1 MATASEILNDP
12 NYINANAATKRAIFE
27 RRIATLP
34 EYRNANLATQKQIQ
48 TRFGVSA
55 AAKVAPPAPAPT
67 FMEDAGNYMR
77 GIALGAASGDP
88 AALLARGGTYL
99 TDVLGL
105 TTGANEKI
113 NAVLN
118 AGENTQNK
126 MVRGGKGVGEFGVSI
141 PAIATGGAGV
151 RVLGGQLARVAPRAG
166 GVVQRVGQAVSS
178 GGIGSGR
185 TAAQTAAMPLRQRQ
199 AQLLERAAGGAI
211 AGAGGAALAGEDV
224 GTGAEFG
231 AALPAVG
238 SIVRKVAGVLPDLFN
253 LPALQAA
260 RILRESL
267 GDNVDA
273 ARAALSALPANAQEL
288 VRQTLVRAGI
298 EPRTFMGLAADVEKL
313 RPDQAGGILE
323 GQAAAREARLAQAAG
338 GPTATATRA
347 ATEVA
352 RRDVSR
358 ATGPARDVALERAN
372 VAGREVPRAEVL
384 AEAARRAADQIT
396 ESGVVPRMRGLE
408 TRSREQLD
416 TVFQNPAFFTQSQ
429 PVVRTG
435 QVAEKAG
442 EFADTGINQQLGL
455 RQTAR
460 DLEDYVADLAAQG
473 MQPLTVAPITQ
484 SIRTMA
490 AQPGTRASKL
500 QRRALVTAAN
510 QLDALADANGVIDA
524 RDLYQF
530 RKSELGDIV
539 NVLLSGRNMPPSGVK
554 EGAASL
560 MSSIRPM
567 IDDAIEGAGGV
578 GFKDYLTRT
587 RQGFEAVNRQE
598 LGGKAAQLAKESPN
612 EFIAL
617 MRGDRP
623 QIVEDVMG
631 RGTGQYDIFGMAL
644 ADPNRFKALQQ
655 SANELGVLNRMG
667 ELSSQGSTAATELIG
682 RERPFVSR
690 ALTRVGL
697 AAFPPARIG
706 ADAAQVALASALK
719 PRVQQQLAE
728 AAVSGPNALAL
739 MNQYP
744 TSLRMSE
751 AVSNL
756 SPGMRNA
763 LAQLLRSGTMN
774 YNQ

>member
-1 MATASEILNDP
+1 MATAAEILNDP
-12 NYINANAATKRAIFE
+12 NYVNANAATKRAIFE

-34 EYRNANLATQKQIQ
+34 EYRNANPATQKQIQ

-55 AAKVAPPAPAPT
+55 AAKAAPPAPSKPT

-77 GIALGAASGDP
+77 GIARGVATGDP

-126 MVRGGKGVGEFGVSI
+126 MFRTGQVLGEVASTA
-141 PAIATGGAGV
+141 PLIAAGGGAISA
-151 RVLGGQLARVAPRAG
+151 GGRALARVAPRAG
-166 GVVQRVGQAVSS
+166 GVVQRTGQAVSS

-199 AQLLERAAGGAI
+199 AQLLERTAGGSI
-211 AGAGGAALAGEDV
+211 AGAGGAALTGDDAS
-224 GTGAEFG
+224 TGATFG

-238 SIVRKVAGVLPDLFN
+238 SIVRKLTGVLPDLTK

-267 GDNVDA
+267 GNNLEA
-273 ARAALSALPANAQEL
+273 ARAALSALPADAQEL
-288 VRQTLVRAGI
+288 VRQTLVKAGV
-298 EPRTFMGLAADVEKL
+298 EPRTFMGLAADVERL
-313 RPDQAGGILE
+313 RPDQTARILE
-323 GQAAAREARLAQAAG
+323 GQAAARGARLAQAAG

-358 ATGPARDVALERAN
+358 ATGPLRETALGNVKATN
-372 VAGREVPRAEVL
+372 VAVFDAERLAAQARAQ
-384 AEAARRAADQIT
+384 ADEIT
-396 ESGVVPRMRGLE
+396 ASGVVPRMRGLE
-408 TRSREQLD
+408 DRSREQID
-416 TVFQNPAFFTQSQ
+416 AAFQNPEFFTLGG
-429 PVVRTG
+429 PVNRIGEIAEGAG
-435 QVAEKAG
+435 QR
-442 EFADTGINQQLGL
+442 ADNAITAQLGL
-455 RQTAR
+455 RQSAR
-460 DLEDYVADLAAQG
+460 DMDDIVADLAAQG
-473 MQPLTVAPITQ
+473 REPLLAAPLADTLRRQ
-484 SIRTMA
+484 ASAEGVRTSSA
-490 AQPGTRASKL
+490 
-500 QRRALVTAAN
+500 RRAL
-510 QLDALADANGVIDA
+510 LKLASEIENGADQNGMLSPY
-524 RDLYQF
+524 DLYTL
-530 RKSELGDIV
+530 RKEASDIV
-539 NVLLSGRNMPPSGVK
+539 EKYVASSAQPSTGSK
-554 EGAASL
+554 KRAAGL
-560 MSSIRPM
+560 VI
-567 IDDAIEGAGGV
+567 
-578 GFKDYLTRT
+578 GFKNAVDEALGPEFRDYLT
-587 RQGFEAVNRQE
+587 QHQLGMQKVNMQE

-617 MRGDRP
+617 MRGERP

-644 ADPNRFKALQQ
+644 ADPNRFRALQQ
-655 SANELGVLNRMG
+655 SADELGVLNRMS

-690 ALTRVGL
+690 ALTRAGL

-719 PRVQQQLAE
+719 PRVQQQLAD

-744 TSLRMSE
+744 SSLRMSE

-763 LAQLLRSGTMN
+763 LAQLLRGGTMN

>member
-1 MATASEILNDP
+1 MFRTG
-12 NYINANAATKRAIFE
+12 
-27 RRIATLP
+27 
-34 EYRNANLATQKQIQ
+34 Q
-48 TRFGVSA
+48 
-55 AAKVAPPAPAPT
+55 
-67 FMEDAGNYMR
+67 
-77 GIALGAASGDP
+77 
-88 AALLARGGTYL
+88 
-99 TDVLGL
+99 VLGEVASTAPL
-105 TTGANEKI
+105 
-113 NAVLN
+113 
-118 AGENTQNK
+118 
-126 MVRGGKGVGEFGVSI
+126 
-141 PAIATGGAGV
+141 IATGGAGV

-166 GVVQRVGQAVSS
+166 GVVQRTGAAIQT

-199 AQLLERAAGGAI
+199 AQLLERTAGGSI
-211 AGAGGAALAGEDV
+211 AGAGGAALTGEDT
-224 GTGAEFG
+224 GTGATFG

-238 SIVRKVAGVLPDLFN
+238 SIVRKVTGILPDLTR

-267 GDNVDA
+267 GDNVDE

-288 VRQTLVRAGI
+288 VRQTLVKAGI
-298 EPRTFMGLAADVEKL
+298 EPRTFMGLAADVERL
-313 RPDQAGGILE
+313 RPDQAAGILE

-358 ATGPARDVALERAN
+358 ATGPLRETALGNVKATN
-372 VAGREVPRAEVL
+372 VAVSDAERLAAQARAQ
-384 AEAARRAADQIT
+384 ADEIT
-396 ESGVVPRMRGLE
+396 ASGVVPRMRGLE
-408 TRSREQLD
+408 DRSREQID
-416 TVFQNPAFFTQSQ
+416 AAFQNPEFFTLGG
-429 PVVRTG
+429 PVNRIGEIAEGAG
-435 QVAEKAG
+435 QR
-442 EFADTGINQQLGL
+442 ADNAIAAQLGL
-455 RQTAR
+455 RQSAR
-460 DLEDYVADLAAQG
+460 DMDDIVADLAAQG
-473 MQPLTVAPITQ
+473 REPLLAAPLVNTLRQ
-484 SIRTMA
+484 QASAEGVRTSSA
-490 AQPGTRASKL
+490 
-500 QRRALVTAAN
+500 RRALLKLAN
-510 QLDALADANGVIDA
+510 EIQGSADQNGMLSPY
-524 RDLYQF
+524 DLYTL
-530 RKSELGDIV
+530 RKEASDIV
-539 NVLLSGRNMPPSGVK
+539 EKYVASSAQPSTGSK
-554 EGAASL
+554 KRAAGL
-560 MSSIRPM
+560 VIGFKNAVDEALGP
-567 IDDAIEGAGGV
+567 E
-578 GFKDYLTRT
+578 FKDYLT
-587 RQGFEAVNRQE
+587 QHQLGMQKVNMQE
-598 LGGKAAQLAKESPN
+598 LGGEAARLAKESPN

-617 MRGDRP
+617 MRGERP

-644 ADPNRFKALQQ
+644 ADPNRFRALQQ
-655 SANELGVLNRMG
+655 SAGELGVLNRMG

>member
-34 EYRNANLATQKQIQ
+34 EYRNANPATQKQIQ

-55 AAKVAPPAPAPT
+55 AAKVAPPAPSEPT

-77 GIALGAASGDP
+77 GIARGVATGDP

-126 MVRGGKGVGEFGVSI
+126 MFRTGQVLGEVASTA
-141 PAIATGGAGV
+141 PLIAAGGAGV
-151 RVLGGQLARVAPRAG
+151 TRLGGQLTRVAPRAG
-166 GVVQRVGQAVSS
+166 GVVQRTGQAVSS

-199 AQLLERAAGGAI
+199 AQLLERAAGGGI
-211 AGAGGAALAGEDV
+211 AGASGAVLTGEDT
-224 GTGAEFG
+224 GTGATFG

-238 SIVRKVAGVLPDLFN
+238 SIVRKVAGVIPDLAN

-267 GDNVDA
+267 GDNLEA

-288 VRQTLVRAGI
+288 VRQTLVRANI

-313 RPDQAGGILE
+313 RPDQTGRILE
-323 GQAAAREARLAQAAG
+323 GQAAARQARLAQAAAG
-338 GPTATATRA
+338 ADATAVRA
-347 ATEVA
+347 AAEMA

-358 ATGPARDVALERAN
+358 ATGPLRETALGNVKATN
-372 VAGREVPRAEVL
+372 VAVSDAERLAAQARAQ
-384 AEAARRAADQIT
+384 ADEIT
-396 ESGVVPRMRGLE
+396 ASGVVPRMRGLE
-408 TRSREQLD
+408 DRSREQID
-416 TVFQNPAFFTQSQ
+416 AAFQNPEFFTLGG
-429 PVVRTG
+429 PVNRIGEIAEGAG
-435 QVAEKAG
+435 QR
-442 EFADTGINQQLGL
+442 ADNAIAAQLGL
-455 RQTAR
+455 RQSAR
-460 DLEDYVADLAAQG
+460 DMDDIVADLAAQG
-473 MQPLTVAPITQ
+473 REPLLAAPLVNTLRQ
-484 SIRTMA
+484 QASAEGVRTSSA
-490 AQPGTRASKL
+490 
-500 QRRALVTAAN
+500 RRALLKLAN
-510 QLDALADANGVIDA
+510 EIQGSADQNGMLSPY
-524 RDLYQF
+524 DLYTL
-530 RKSELGDIV
+530 RKEASDIV
-539 NVLLSGRNMPPSGVK
+539 EKYVASSAQPSTGSK
-554 EGAASL
+554 KRAAGL
-560 MSSIRPM
+560 VIGFKNAVDEALGP
-567 IDDAIEGAGGV
+567 E
-578 GFKDYLTRT
+578 FKDYLT
-587 RQGFEAVNRQE
+587 QHQLGMQKVNMQE
-598 LGGKAAQLAKESPN
+598 LGGEAARLAKESPN

-617 MRGDRP
+617 MRGERP

-631 RGTGQYDIFGMAL
+631 KGTGQYDIYGMAL
-644 ADPNRFKALQQ
+644 ADPNRFKALKQ
-655 SANELGVLNRMG
+655 SADELSVLNRMS

-763 LAQLLRSGTMN
+763 LAQLLRGGTMN

>member
-1 MATASEILNDP
+1 MPRDVTVTFDNKTSHVYRNVPDNVTPDQIEQRTKKDYPSLRLASISGSRK
-12 NYINANAATKRAIFE
+12 AAT
-27 RRIATLP
+27 
-34 EYRNANLATQKQIQ
+34 
-48 TRFGVSA
+48 
-55 AAKVAPPAPAPT
+55 PAPAPT

-77 GIALGAASGDP
+77 GIARGVATGDP

-126 MVRGGKGVGEFGVSI
+126 MYRTGQVLGEVASTA
-141 PAIATGGAGV
+141 PLVATGGAGV
-151 RVLGGQLARVAPRAG
+151 RVLGGQLARVSPRAG

-199 AQLLERAAGGAI
+199 AQLLERTAGASI
-211 AGAGGAALAGEDV
+211 AGAGGAALTGEDAS
-224 GTGAEFG
+224 TGATFS

-238 SIVRKVAGVLPDLFN
+238 SIVRKVAGVLPDLAN
-253 LPALQAA
+253 LPSLQAA

-267 GDNVDA
+267 GDNLEA
-273 ARAALSALPANAQEL
+273 ARAALSTLPADAQEL
-288 VRQTLVRAGI
+288 VRQTLVKAGV
-298 EPRTFMGLAADVEKL
+298 EPRTLMGLAADVERL
-313 RPDQAGGILE
+313 RPDQTARILE
-323 GQAAAREARLAQAAG
+323 GQAAARDARLAGAAG
-338 GPTATATRA
+338 GRDATAVRA
-347 ATEVA
+347 AAEMA
-352 RRDVSR
+352 RRDVSN
-358 ATGPARDVALERAN
+358 ATGPLRETALGNVKDTNIAVSNAERLAAQARAQ
-372 VAGREVPRAEVL
+372 
-384 AEAARRAADQIT
+384 ADEIT
-396 ESGVVPRMRGLE
+396 ASGVVPRMRGLE
-408 TRSREQLD
+408 DRSRGQID
-416 TVFQNPAFFTQSQ
+416 VAFQNPDFFTLGG
-429 PVVRTG
+429 PVNRVGEIAEGAG
-435 QVAEKAG
+435 QR
-442 EFADTGINQQLGL
+442 ADNAITAQLGL
-455 RQTAR
+455 RQSAR
-460 DLEDYVADLAAQG
+460 DMDSIVAGLAAQG
-473 MQPLTVAPITQ
+473 REPLLAAPLVDTLRRQ
-484 SIRTMA
+484 ASAEGVRTSSA
-490 AQPGTRASKL
+490 
-500 QRRALVTAAN
+500 RRALLKLAN
-510 QLDALADANGVIDA
+510 EIENGADQNGMLSPY
-524 RDLYQF
+524 DLYTL
-530 RKSELGDIV
+530 RKEASDIV
-539 NVLLSGRNMPPSGVK
+539 EKYVASSAQPSTGSK
-554 EGAASL
+554 KRAAGL
-560 MSSIRPM
+560 VI
-567 IDDAIEGAGGV
+567 
-578 GFKDYLTRT
+578 GFKNSVDEALGPEFRDYLT
-587 RQGFEAVNRQE
+587 QHQLGMQKVNMQE

-617 MRGDRP
+617 MRGERP
-623 QIVEDVMG
+623 QMVEDVMG
-631 RGTGQYDIFGMAL
+631 KGTGQYDIFGMAL
-644 ADPNRFKALQQ
+644 ADPNRFRALQQ

-728 AAVSGPNALAL
+728 AAISGPNALAL

-744 TSLRMSE
+744 SSLGMSE

>member
-1 MATASEILNDP
+1 MATAAEILNDP
-12 NYINANAATKRAIFE
+12 NYVNANAATKRAIFE

-34 EYRNANLATQKQIQ
+34 EYRNANPATQKQIQ

-55 AAKVAPPAPAPT
+55 AAKAAAAPGREVSGAEAAVLGFERGMKPVAEFARRFDPLSYAGDALFGTKGRDAMERQLAAAGAQAQQTRPNYFAGGKIAGEIAATAPVIA
-67 FMEDAGNYMR
+67 AGGGMLTAAGR
-77 GIALGAASGDP
+77 GIPIIERIG
-88 AALLARGGTYL
+88 R
-99 TDVLGL
+99 
-105 TTGANEKI
+105 
-113 NAVLN
+113 
-118 AGENTQNK
+118 
-126 MVRGGKGVGEFGVSI
+126 
-141 PAIATGGAGV
+141 
-151 RVLGGQLARVAPRAG
+151 
-166 GVVQRVGQAVSS
+166 AVSS

-185 TAAQTAAMPLRQRQ
+185 TAAQTAAMTTRQRQ
-199 AQLLERAAGGAI
+199 GQLVERAIGGAV
-211 AGAGGAALAGEDV
+211 AGAGGAALTGQDAR
-224 GTGAEFG
+224 TGATFG

-238 SIVRKVAGVLPDLFN
+238 SIVRKVAGILPDLTK

-267 GDNVDA
+267 GDNVEA

-288 VRQTLVRAGI
+288 VRQTLVRANI

-313 RPDQAGGILE
+313 RPDQVGNILE
-323 GQAAAREARLAQAAG
+323 GQAAAREARLSQAAG

-358 ATGPARDVALERAN
+358 ATGPARESALERAN
-372 VAGREVPRAEVL
+372 IAGREVPRAEQL
-384 AEAARRAADQIT
+384 AAQARALADEQSGLARRMTFGAERAETRLGQMDDLGDAFDPAAVGRERGIAGAMTQRGEQAARGAI
-396 ESGVVPRMRGLE
+396 
-408 TRSREQLD
+408 
-416 TVFQNPAFFTQSQ
+416 
-429 PVVRTG
+429 
-435 QVAEKAG
+435 
-442 EFADTGINQQLGL
+442 GL
-455 RQTAR
+455 RQSAR

-473 MQPLTVAPITQ
+473 MRPLTVAPITQ
-484 SIRTMA
+484 SIRAMA
-490 AQPGTRASKL
+490 AAPGTRASKL

-560 MSSIRPM
+560 MTSIRPM
-567 IDDAIEGAGGV
+567 IDDAIEDAGGV

-598 LGGKAAQLAKESPN
+598 LGAKAAQLAKESPN

-617 MRGDRP
+617 MRGERP

-644 ADPNRFKALQQ
+644 ADPNRFRALQQ
-655 SANELGVLNRMG
+655 SADELGVLNRMG
-667 ELSSQGSTAATELIG
+667 ELSSQGSVAATELIG

-690 ALTRVGL
+690 ALTRAGL

-719 PRVQQQLAE
+719 PQVQQRLAN

-744 TSLRMSE
+744 SSLGMSE

-763 LAQLLRSGTMN
+763 IAQLLRGGTMN
-774 YNQ
+774 NNQ

>member
-1 MATASEILNDP
+1 MPRNVTVTFDNKTSHVYRNVPDNVTPDQIEQRTKKDYPSLRLTSISGSKK
-12 NYINANAATKRAIFE
+12 AAT
-27 RRIATLP
+27 
-34 EYRNANLATQKQIQ
+34 
-48 TRFGVSA
+48 
-55 AAKVAPPAPAPT
+55 PAPAPT

-77 GIALGAASGDP
+77 GIARGVAAGDP

-99 TDVLGL
+99 TDTLGL

-126 MVRGGKGVGEFGVSI
+126 MYRGGRFITELGL
-141 PAIATGGAGV
+141 AAAATAAGGAGV
-151 RVLGGQLARVAPRAG
+151 TRLGSQLAGVAPRAG

-199 AQLLERAAGGAI
+199 AQLLERTAGASI
-211 AGAGGAALAGEDV
+211 AGAGGAALTGDDV

-238 SIVRKVAGVLPDLFN
+238 SIARKVAGVLPDLFN

-267 GDNVDA
+267 GDNLEA
-273 ARAALSALPANAQEL
+273 ARAALSALPADAQEL
-288 VRQTLVRAGI
+288 VRQTLVRAGV
-298 EPRTFMGLAADVEKL
+298 EPRTFMGLAADVERL
-313 RPDQAGGILE
+313 RPDQTARILE
-323 GQAAAREARLAQAAG
+323 GQAAAREARLAGAAG
-338 GPTATATRA
+338 GATATATRA
-347 ATEVA
+347 ATDVA

-358 ATGPARDVALERAN
+358 ATGPAREGALDRAN
-372 VAGREVPRAEVL
+372 IAGREVPRAEQL
-384 AEAARRAADQIT
+384 AAQARARADEQSGLARRMTFGAERSETRLGQMDDLGDAFDPAAVGRERGIAGAMTQRGEQAARGAI
-396 ESGVVPRMRGLE
+396 
-408 TRSREQLD
+408 
-416 TVFQNPAFFTQSQ
+416 
-429 PVVRTG
+429 
-435 QVAEKAG
+435 
-442 EFADTGINQQLGL
+442 GL
-455 RQTAR
+455 RQSAR
-460 DLEDYVADLAAQG
+460 DMEDYVADLAAQG
-473 MQPLTVAPITQ
+473 MQPLTVAPIVQ
-484 SIRTMA
+484 QIRSMA
-490 AQPGTRASKL
+490 GQPGTRADDL
-500 QRRALVTAAN
+500 QRGTLVKLAN
-510 QLDALADANGVIDA
+510 KLEGLADENGVIDA
-524 RDLYQF
+524 RDLYQL
-530 RKSELGDIV
+530 RKTGLNDIV
-539 NVLLSGRNMPPSGVK
+539 DRLLGARAQPSSGTK
-554 EGAASL
+554 ERAASL
-560 MSSIRPM
+560 MTSIRPM
-567 IDDAIEGAGGV
+567 IDDAIEGAGGT
-578 GFKDYLTRT
+578 GWRGYLDLTR
-587 RQGFEAVNRQE
+587 RGFEAVNRQE
-598 LGGKAAQLAKESPN
+598 LGAKAAQLAKESPN

-617 MRGDRP
+617 MRGERP
-623 QIVEDVMG
+623 QMVEDVMG
-631 RGTGQYDIFGMAL
+631 KGTGQYDIFGMAL
-644 ADPNRFKALQQ
+644 ADPNRFRALQQ

-763 LAQLLRSGTMN
+763 LAQLLRSGTIN

>member
-1 MATASEILNDP
+1 MPRDVTVTFDNKTSHVYRNVPDNVTPDQIEQRTRKDYPSLRLASISGSKK
-12 NYINANAATKRAIFE
+12 AAT
-27 RRIATLP
+27 
-34 EYRNANLATQKQIQ
+34 
-48 TRFGVSA
+48 
-55 AAKVAPPAPAPT
+55 PAPAPT

-77 GIALGAASGDP
+77 GIARGVATGDP

-126 MVRGGKGVGEFGVSI
+126 MYRGGRFISELGS
-141 PAIATGGAGV
+141 AAAATAAGGAGV
-151 RVLGGQLARVAPRAG
+151 TRLGSQLAGVAPRAG

-199 AQLLERAAGGAI
+199 AQLLERAIGASI
-211 AGAGGAALAGEDV
+211 AGAGGAALTGEDA
-224 GTGAEFG
+224 GTGATFG

-238 SIVRKVAGVLPDLFN
+238 SIVRKVAGVLPDLAN

-267 GDNVDA
+267 GDNVEA
-273 ARAALSALPANAQEL
+273 ARAALSALPADAQEL
-288 VRQTLVRAGI
+288 VRQTLVKAGV

-313 RPDQAGGILE
+313 RADQAMGILE

-358 ATGPARDVALERAN
+358 ATGPLRETALGNVKATN
-372 VAGREVPRAEVL
+372 VAVSDAERLAAQARAQADEQSGLARRMTFGAERSETRLGQLDDLGDAFDPAAVGRERGIAGAMTQRGEQ
-384 AEAARRAADQIT
+384 AARGAI
-396 ESGVVPRMRGLE
+396 
-408 TRSREQLD
+408 
-416 TVFQNPAFFTQSQ
+416 
-429 PVVRTG
+429 
-435 QVAEKAG
+435 
-442 EFADTGINQQLGL
+442 GL
-455 RQTAR
+455 RQSAR
-460 DLEDYVADLAAQG
+460 DMDDIVADLAAQG
-473 MQPLTVAPITQ
+473 REPLLAAPLVNTLRQQASAEGVLTSSARSALLKLANEIQGSADQNGMLSPYDLYTLRKEASDIVEKYVA
-484 SIRTMA
+484 SS
-490 AQPGTRASKL
+490 AQPSTGSKKRAAGLVIGFKNAVDE
-500 QRRALVTAAN
+500 AL
-510 QLDALADANGVIDA
+510 GP
-524 RDLYQF
+524 
-530 RKSELGDIV
+530 E
-539 NVLLSGRNMPPSGVK
+539 
-554 EGAASL
+554 
-560 MSSIRPM
+560 
-567 IDDAIEGAGGV
+567 
-578 GFKDYLTRT
+578 FKDYLT
-587 RQGFEAVNRQE
+587 QHQLGMQKVNTQE
-598 LGGKAAQLAKESPN
+598 LGGEAARLAKESPN

-617 MRGDRP
+617 MRGERP

-644 ADPNRFKALQQ
+644 ADPNRFRALQQ
-655 SANELGVLNRMG
+655 SAGELGVLNRMG
-667 ELSSQGSTAATELIG
+667 ELSSQGRAAATELIG
-682 RERPFVSR
+682 RERPLVSR

-697 AAFPPARIG
+697 SAFPPARIG
-706 ADAAQVALASALK
+706 ADAAQLALANTLQ

>member
-1 MATASEILNDP
+1 MPRDVTVTFDNKTSHV
-12 NYINANAATKRAIFE
+12 
-27 RRIATLP
+27 
-34 EYRNANLATQKQIQ
+34 YRNVPDNVTPDQIEQRTRKDYPSLRLASISGSKK
-48 TRFGVSA
+48 A
-55 AAKVAPPAPAPT
+55 AAPAPEPT

-77 GIALGAASGDP
+77 GIARGAAAGDP

-126 MVRGGKGVGEFGVSI
+126 MYRGGRFISELGS
-141 PAIATGGAGV
+141 AAAATAAGGAGV
-151 RVLGGQLARVAPRAG
+151 TRLGSQLAGVAPRAG

-199 AQLLERAAGGAI
+199 AQLVERAIGGAI
-211 AGAGGAALAGEDV
+211 AGAGGAALTGEDA
-224 GTGAEFG
+224 GTGATFG

-238 SIVRKVAGVLPDLFN
+238 SIVRKVAGILPDLTK

-267 GDNVDA
+267 GDNVDE

-288 VRQTLVRAGI
+288 VRQTLVKAGI

-313 RPDQAGGILE
+313 RPDQTGRILE

-358 ATGPARDVALERAN
+358 ATGPAREGALERAN

-442 EFADTGINQQLGL
+442 EFADTAINQQLGL

-460 DLEDYVADLAAQG
+460 DMEDYVADLAAQG
-473 MQPLTVAPITQ
+473 MQPLTVAPIVQ
-484 SIRTMA
+484 QIRSMA
-490 AQPGTRASKL
+490 AQPGTRADDL
-500 QRRALVTAAN
+500 QRGTLVKLAN
-510 QLDALADANGVIDA
+510 KLEGLADKNGVIDA
-524 RDLYQF
+524 RDLYQL
-530 RKSELGDIV
+530 RKTGLNDIV
-539 NVLLSGRNMPPSGVK
+539 DRLLGARAQPSSGTK
-554 EGAASL
+554 ERAASL
-560 MSSIRPM
+560 MTSIRPM
-567 IDDAIEGAGGV
+567 IDDAIEGAGGT
-578 GFKDYLTRT
+578 GWRGYLDLTR
-587 RQGFEAVNRQE
+587 RGFEAVNRQE

-617 MRGDRP
+617 MRGERP

-631 RGTGQYDIFGMAL
+631 KGTGQYDIFGMAL
-644 ADPNRFKALQQ
+644 ADPNRFRALQQ

-719 PRVQQQLAE
+719 PRVQRQLAE

-744 TSLRMSE
+744 SSLGMSE